1 MGTER
6 IEGLRA
12 MALLPL
18 TALFEGDV
26 LELLIPVDD
35 GDTVEAVGA
44 AIAHHVVGHRVAR
57 RDAPIRLRHNG
68 KVLDQ
73 QAGIAASGVGPM
85 DHVEAFYD

>member
-1 MGTER
+1 
-6 IEGLRA
+6 

-18 TALFEGDV
+18 TALFEGDL

-35 GDTVEAVGA
+35 RDTVGEVSA
-44 AIAHHVVGHRVAR
+44 AIAHHVVGRRVAK

-68 KVLDQ
+68 TVLDPH
-73 QAGIAASGVGPM
+73 AGIGASGVRPL

>member
-1 MGTER
+1 
-6 IEGLRA
+6 

-35 GDTVEAVGA
+35 GDTVESVSQQ
-44 AIAHHVVGHRVAR
+44 IAHHVVGRRVSR

-68 KVLDQ
+68 SVLDPTVVIGA
-73 QAGIAASGVGPM
+73 AGVAPL
-85 DHVEAFYD
+85 DHVEAFYG

>member
-1 MGTER
+1 
-6 IEGLRA
+6 

-35 GDTVEAVGA
+35 GDTVEAVTG
-44 AIAHHVVGHRVAR
+44 AIAHHVVGHRVAE

-68 KVLDQ
+68 NILDPQ
-73 QAGIAASGVGPM
+73 VAIGAAGVGPL

>member
-1 MGTER
+1 
-6 IEGLRA
+6 

-35 GDTVEAVGA
+35 GDTVEAVTG
-44 AIAHHVVGHRVAR
+44 AIAHHVVGHRVAE

-68 KVLDQ
+68 NVLDPHVPI
-73 QAGIAASGVGPM
+73 GAAGVGPL

>member
-1 MGTER
+1 
-6 IEGLRA
+6 

-35 GDTVEAVGA
+35 ADTVEAVSA
-44 AIAHHVVGHRVAR
+44 AIAHHVVGHRVAQ

-68 KVLDQ
+68 NVLDPTL
-73 QAGIAASGVGPM
+73 GIGAAGVGPL
-85 DHVEAFYD
+85 DHVEVFYDQS